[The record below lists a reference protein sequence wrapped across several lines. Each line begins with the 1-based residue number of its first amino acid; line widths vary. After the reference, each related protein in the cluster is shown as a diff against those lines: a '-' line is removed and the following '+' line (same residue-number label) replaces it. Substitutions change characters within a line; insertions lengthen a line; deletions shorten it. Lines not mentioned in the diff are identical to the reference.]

1 MRSRKHQSLSQNEST
16 PSVNGPLVKSTKVG
30 YHINKKMKG
39 YLFFIVMILYIVL
52 KSLWFQRVLLFNYIG
67 SLFLRRV
74 PTPLSSTVSPTLF
87 SEERSLKHVYQLSEV
102 IGSRELGIFLIKM
115 NDSQGT
121 INNDY
126 LSTEYILNEINKL
139 KKEASRN
146 YWRMNVDVFTFPS
159 FWIVIGPKRKRWNYL

>member
-1 MRSRKHQSLSQNEST
+1 M
-16 PSVNGPLVKSTKVG
+16 
-30 YHINKKMKG
+30 
-39 YLFFIVMILYIVL
+39 
-52 KSLWFQRVLLFNYIG
+52 
-67 SLFLRRV
+67 
-74 PTPLSSTVSPTLF
+74 
-87 SEERSLKHVYQLSEV
+87 YQLSEV
-102 IGSRELGIFLIKM
+102 VGSRELGIFLIKM

-159 FWIVIGPKRKRWNYL
+159 F

>member
-1 MRSRKHQSLSQNEST
+1 M
-16 PSVNGPLVKSTKVG
+16 
-30 YHINKKMKG
+30 YH
-39 YLFFIVMILYIVL
+39 
-52 KSLWFQRVLLFNYIG
+52 
-67 SLFLRRV
+67 
-74 PTPLSSTVSPTLF
+74 
-87 SEERSLKHVYQLSEV
+87 LSEV

-159 FWIVIGPKRKRWNYL
+159 F

>member
-1 MRSRKHQSLSQNEST
+1 
-16 PSVNGPLVKSTKVG
+16 
-30 YHINKKMKG
+30 
-39 YLFFIVMILYIVL
+39 
-52 KSLWFQRVLLFNYIG
+52 
-67 SLFLRRV
+67 
-74 PTPLSSTVSPTLF
+74 
-87 SEERSLKHVYQLSEV
+87 
-102 IGSRELGIFLIKM
+102 M

-159 FWIVIGPKRKRWNYL
+159 F

>member
-1 MRSRKHQSLSQNEST
+1 M
-16 PSVNGPLVKSTKVG
+16 
-30 YHINKKMKG
+30 YH
-39 YLFFIVMILYIVL
+39 
-52 KSLWFQRVLLFNYIG
+52 
-67 SLFLRRV
+67 
-74 PTPLSSTVSPTLF
+74 
-87 SEERSLKHVYQLSEV
+87 LSEV

-146 YWRMNVDVFTFPS
+146 YWRMDVDVFTFPS
-159 FWIVIGPKRKRWNYL
+159 F